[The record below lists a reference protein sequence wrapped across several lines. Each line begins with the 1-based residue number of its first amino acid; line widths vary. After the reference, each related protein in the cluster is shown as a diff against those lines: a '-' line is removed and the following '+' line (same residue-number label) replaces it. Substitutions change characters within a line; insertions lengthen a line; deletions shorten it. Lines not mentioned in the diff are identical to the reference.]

1 MSWHRCFCQALNLI
15 AGYVLWA
22 TLPITLNAQF
32 SALDFGRLSLPE
44 GMPELPVSGMVQ
56 DKRGY
61 LWIGTPSGLYR
72 YNGFASKAFLKNIT
86 TKAIPDN
93 RITQIEYIEDKVIC
107 LTMEGVFI
115 HDCIT
120 EKDTSLYLSGAADA
134 PAYLVNTITDVA
146 SDGHGGLILLSR
158 AGFMHVDSVMHK
170 KYEYIHR
177 DSSESLGI
185 SGSYGRHIVPM
196 PDGQFLITGNHGI
209 TSYDPLSRTTAPLEP
224 GIFPVLDSFLI
235 DRSLH
240 FFELNPFEYLF
251 ISRHQSKLVYYHAG
265 KNLSFAQPIEERN
278 LHHFR
283 WNTQL
288 VSITD
293 SRYYLLMPGK
303 GTMQMELNTSVQR
316 ITHDEFSQGDILP
329 YTMLIDTD
337 RRIWLG
343 THHGLYKQRDIN
355 NGIRKTSPVFDA
367 RIPEKAHVQFAISG
381 PCLVTGTA
389 EGSILKCYDK
399 SSLVL
404 IKEINVAPSN
414 SIYSSDILHFAPYGQ
429 DSILICTKG
438 PRIWLST
445 KSWRFQAIDPWVHNP
460 STFPWFAFQSQ
471 INGTLYTI
479 QNSSTLDY
487 YNHTT
492 KKFEAVPLD
501 KKIEQQLRTPT
512 QLAEDWEGNLW
523 LSHHGFCRYNLAT
536 SQIDYCRDSFEGAWL
551 GRNNVGSMVMDSFHQ
566 VMWFALQRNGIIR
579 YDPEANTFRQF
590 TTSDGLPDQLISA
603 MILVDRH
610 IWIMTPSGLAS
621 VSIDDFTFRRYPY
634 GAGASIHFS
643 RKALTYDPETDQ
655 LFFMH
660 GMNIMA
666 CRPETLLSKNGI
678 PQLLIEQVHCG
689 AHIWHWLDQ
698 AQIDIHGKDRKLFI
712 QLSNISYDDTSP
724 LQYSYRYLNEGDT
737 LWRSIG
743 NDGVT
748 SIENLKPGEHKIMFR
763 MGGAGDDIDLV
774 YKTLQIQVFPLLWET
789 LYFKMLIFLLCLGI
803 MWLLVRRQFQ
813 RKKIKLEMERQ
824 MTALEL
830 KALRSR
836 MNPHFIFNSLN
847 SINRYILKEDK
858 GKASYYLS
866 QFAKLIR
873 QTLDYTTEANVSL
886 ADEIGVTRLYIEL
899 ESLRMSNPIQLDIQ
913 LDPPID
919 PENVRVPPLF
929 IQPYVENAIW
939 HGLAPKKENL
949 CLWIRVIKLPAG
961 YAFEIEDNGVGRAT
975 SAQQKHQE
983 SHVSKGMDIAKE
995 TFERYGQVYN
1005 MATRVEIIDLVDDAG
1020 FSRGTCIRLI
1030 LESTE

>member
-1 MSWHRCFCQALNLI
+1 MNWSRRIYQAI
-15 AGYVLWA
+15 YVFAGYMLWV
-22 TLPITLNAQF
+22 TFLPTLNAQF
-32 SALDFGRLSLPE
+32 SALDFERLSLPE
-44 GMPELPVSGMVQ
+44 GMPELPVSGIVQ

-72 YNGFASKAFLKNIT
+72 YNGIVSKTFLKNAST
-86 TKAIPDN
+86 RGIPDN

-107 LTMEGVFI
+107 LTLEGIFI

-120 EKDTSLYLSGAADA
+120 EKDTSLYLSGVEGV
-134 PAYLVNTITDVA
+134 PAYLVNTMTDVA
-146 SDGHGGLILLSR
+146 SDGQGGLILLSR

-177 DSSESLGI
+177 DSSESLDI
-185 SGSYGRHIVPM
+185 SGSYGRSIVPM

-209 TSYDPLSRTTAPLEP
+209 TLYNPLEASTLP
-224 GIFPVLDSFLI
+224 LDVGIYPILDSFVV

-240 FFELNPFEYLF
+240 FFELSPFEYF
-251 ISRHQSKLVYYHAG
+251 FFSRHQRKMVYYHAK
-265 KNLSFAQPIEERN
+265 KNLTFVHQIDEHFISK
-278 LHHFR
+278 FR

-288 VSITD
+288 ISIPD
-293 SRYYLLMPGK
+293 SSYYLLMPGK
-303 GTMQMELNTSVQR
+303 GTVQLELNKSLQR
-316 ITHDEFSQGDILP
+316 MSLEEIQQGDILP
-329 YTMLIDTD
+329 ITLLMD
-337 RRIWLG
+337 RDQRLWLG
-343 THHGLYKQRDIN
+343 THHGLYKQRDLN

-381 PCLVTGTA
+381 PYLVTGTA

-399 SSLVL
+399 RSLNL
-404 IKEINVAPSN
+404 TKEINVAPSN
-414 SIYSSDILHFAPYGQ
+414 ATYQLGILHFATYGQ
-429 DSILICTKG
+429 DSILLCTNG
-438 PRIWLST
+438 PRIWLNT
-445 KSWRFQAIDPWVHNP
+445 KTSHFQAIDPRIYNP
-460 STFPWFAFQSQ
+460 LSYAWFAFQSQ

-487 YNHTT
+487 YNQTT

-501 KKIEQQLRTPT
+501 KKVEQQLRTPT

-551 GRNNVGSMVMDSFHQ
+551 DRNSVGNMVMDSFHQ
-566 VMWFALQRNGIIR
+566 VMWFALQRDGIIR
-579 YDPEANTFRQF
+579 YDPEANTFRHF
-590 TTSDGLPDQLISA
+590 TTRDGLPDQIISA
-603 MILVDRH
+603 MIFVDRH

-621 VSIDDFTFRRYPY
+621 VSIDDYTFRRYPY
-634 GAGASIHFS
+634 GAGASMYFS
-643 RKALTYDPETDQ
+643 RKALTFDPETDQ
-655 LFFMH
+655 LYFMH

-678 PQLLIEQVHCG
+678 AQLLVEQVHCG
-689 AHIWHWLDQ
+689 GHTWNWVDQ
-698 AQIDIHGKDRKLFI
+698 ERIGIHGKDRKILI

-737 LWRSIG
+737 LWRTIG
-743 NDGVT
+743 NDGIT
-748 SIENLKPGEHKIMFR
+748 SIENLKPGEHTIMFR
-763 MGGAGDDIDLV
+763 MRGAGDDIDPV
-774 YKTLQIQVFPLLWET
+774 HKTLQIQVFPLLWET
-789 LYFKMLIFLLCLGI
+789 LYFKMLLGLLCLGI

-813 RKKIKLEMERQ
+813 RKKNKLELERQ
-824 MTALEL
+824 LTALEL

-873 QTLDYTTEANVSL
+873 HTLDYTTEANVSL

-899 ESLRMSNPIQLDIQ
+899 ESLRMTNPIQLDIK
-913 LDPPID
+913 LDPTID

-939 HGLAPKKENL
+939 HGLAPKRENL
-949 CLWIRVIKLPAG
+949 CLWIRVIRRPSG
-961 YAFEIEDNGVGRAT
+961 YAFEIEDNGVGRSASAT
-975 SAQQKHQE
+975 KKHQT
-983 SHVSKGMDIAKE
+983 SHVSKGMAIAKE
-995 TFERYGQVYN
+995 TFERYGQLHN
-1005 MATRVEIIDLVDDAG
+1005 MTTKVDIKDLLDTQGSA
-1020 FSRGTCIRLI
+1020 RGTCVTLS
-1030 LESTE
+1030 LESL